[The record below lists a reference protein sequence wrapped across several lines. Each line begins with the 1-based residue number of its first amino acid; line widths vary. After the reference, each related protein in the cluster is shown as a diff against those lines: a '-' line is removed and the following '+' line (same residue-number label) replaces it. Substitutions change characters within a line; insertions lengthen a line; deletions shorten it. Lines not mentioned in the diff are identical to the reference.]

1 MEDIFF
7 TVAGCNHYFGT
18 EAFKPRMK
26 VTLYKEPDNKYKYD
40 KEAIR
45 VEARALGKIGYV
57 ANSPYT
63 VLGESRSAGRL
74 YDSIDDGA
82 TGRVL
87 YVLPQGLVCELEETG
102 FEKVQKIYKKTQALL
117 ICREKS
123 CLRQQCCF
131 QAGFCFFK
139 ENIFQQIPN
148 NRVTM
153 LVLC

>member
-1 MEDIFF
+1 MSKMGRKCLPPDNSRIIVKAKEFFEKTTKTSWLYARIEASGMEDIFF
-7 TVAGCNHYFGT
+7 TVTGCNHYFGT
-18 EAFKPRMK
+18 EAFKPRVK
-26 VTLYKEPDNKYKYD
+26 VTLYKEPDNKYD

-74 YDSIDDGA
+74 YDLIDDGA

-102 FEKVQKIYKKTQALL
+102 FEKVKKIYKKH
-117 ICREKS
+117 RHY
-123 CLRQQCCF
+123 
-131 QAGFCFFK
+131 
-139 ENIFQQIPN
+139 
-148 NRVTM
+148 
-153 LVLC
+153 

>member
-7 TVAGCNHYFGT
+7 TVTGCNHYYGT

-26 VTLYKEPDNKYKYD
+26 VTLYKEPDNKYD

-74 YDSIDDGA
+74 YDLIDDRA

-87 YVLPQGLVCELEETG
+87 YVLPQGWSASWKRPVLKKLKRFIKNTG
-102 FEKVQKIYKKTQALL
+102 IINL
-117 ICREKS
+117 
-123 CLRQQCCF
+123 
-131 QAGFCFFK
+131 
-139 ENIFQQIPN
+139 P
-148 NRVTM
+148 
-153 LVLC
+153 